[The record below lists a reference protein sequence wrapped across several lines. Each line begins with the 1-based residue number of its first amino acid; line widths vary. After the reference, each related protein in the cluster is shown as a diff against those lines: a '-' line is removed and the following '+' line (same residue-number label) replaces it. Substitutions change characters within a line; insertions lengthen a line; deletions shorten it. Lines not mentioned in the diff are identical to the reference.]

1 MLVFTYCSYRSSHY
15 GYQYCNFTSDSKE
28 KKQSLLSSE
37 LSKSNLIDVKFI
49 EWCENRNGWQLA
61 LQQLTN
67 KKNNKGNY
75 LLMIGQLEK
84 SRELEKKI
92 EKHKGMFIQDENN
105 LDSDYYITIGWL
117 GNDEEIQRLSV
128 FLLEEYKKD
137 GYRDLFNRLELTIRK
152 TDDSTRYEIDTKFFN
167 AIFTSIP
174 EVNTVSVKPN
184 NNRTGFWEMMTRKV
198 TSSSEIYL
206 SCANAERNKEVRSMR
221 KKNID
226 KCISAISNFDNL
238 IGKVPLLIAYDY
250 FIIDAKINIR
260 IDYEYLWSY

>member
-1 MLVFTYCSYRSSHY
+1 MFVFTYCSYRSSRY
-15 GYQYCNFTSDSKE
+15 GYQYCNFTSNSKE

-37 LSKSNLIDVKFI
+37 LSKCNSVNAKFI
-49 EWCENRNGWQLA
+49 EWCENFNGWQLA
-61 LQQLTN
+61 LQQLIN
-67 KKNNKGNY
+67 KESY

-92 EKHKGMFIQDENN
+92 EKHKGRLIQDENS

-117 GNDEEIQRLSV
+117 GNGEEMQRLSV

-137 GYRDLFNRLELTIRK
+137 GYRDLFNRLEHTISK
-152 TDDSTRYEIDTKFFN
+152 TNDATRYEIDTESFN
-167 AIFTSIP
+167 AIFTNIP
-174 EVNTVSVKPN
+174 EVNTVSVTT
-184 NNRTGFWEMMTRKV
+184 NNRTGFWKMITRKG

-206 SCANAERNKEVRSMR
+206 SWADAQRKKEQRSMR

-250 FIIDAKINIR
+250 FSIDAKINIR